1 MLVVVGRI
9 GVPSLF
15 FLARLRVLS
24 LCRITLL
31 WVDIL
36 VCCPVELFGTPPVR
50 EIGLLWSWCLT
61 QLLSHVFLVAVC
73 FRVGRVVEQ
82 LVELLGQRLLLDRIL
97 CLVAFWCCFRGA
109 VVGSLGLCL
118 DYRLL
123 VWVAI
128 EIWYPLPRI
137 VGLFDLSG
145 WQ

>member
-1 MLVVVGRI
+1 MLWLEQDCANLGGKSKMVTFKVPGLLGFCFLGDRWEGYSHDQHHACVLVVVGRI
-9 GVPSLF
+9 GMPSLF
-15 FLARLRVLS
+15 FLAHLRELS

-82 LVELLGQRLLLDRIL
+82 LAELLD
-97 CLVAFWCCFRGA
+97 
-109 VVGSLGLCL
+109 
-118 DYRLL
+118 
-123 VWVAI
+123 
-128 EIWYPLPRI
+128 
-137 VGLFDLSG
+137 
-145 WQ
+145 